1 MPWEA
6 RGTQNDLRESRMKKS
21 VVGVLLTLGL
31 MLPLE
36 AHPAVPQEILKS
48 HVNKILEVLRDPA
61 FRGEAVKK
69 IKKEKIRAI
78 TEEMFDFTELSR
90 RSLGQN
96 WEKFSADQ
104 QKELIRLYKSLLEET
119 YSEKITSY
127 TDEKVV
133 FRKETNLSQKTVEVQ
148 TVILTKTSEV
158 PIDYRLIEKNGDWKV
173 YDVVI
178 EGVSL
183 VSNYRTQF
191 REILASKTPEALL
204 EILRKKVGKG
214 QAS

>member
-1 MPWEA
+1 MKKGVVGILLILWLMSPLA
-6 RGTQNDLRESRMKKS
+6 AHSAVPVDMLRE
-21 VVGVLLTLGL
+21 
-31 MLPLE
+31 
-36 AHPAVPQEILKS
+36 

-61 FRGEAVKK
+61 LKGESGRKVKK
-69 IKKEKIRAI
+69 ERIRVI
-78 TEEMFDFTELSR
+78 SEEMFDFTELSK

-96 WEKFSADQ
+96 WDKFNPDQ
-104 QKELIRLYKSLLEET
+104 QKEFIKLYKSLLEET
-119 YSEKITSY
+119 YSEKVTSY
-127 TDEKVV
+127 TDEKIVIK
-133 FRKETNLSQKTVEVQ
+133 KEVSLSEKTVEVQ
-148 TVILTKTSEV
+148 TTIITKTSEV
-158 PIDYRLIEKNGDWKV
+158 PIYYRLMEKNGNWKV

-204 EILRKKVGKG
+204 EILRNKVGKG

>member
-1 MPWEA
+1 MPQ
-6 RGTQNDLRESRMKKS
+6 GTKRVQNDFREVAMKKG
-21 VVGVLLTLGL
+21 VVGILLVLWL
-31 MLPLE
+31 MSPLE
-36 AHPAVPQEILKS
+36 ANSAVPLDMLKI
-48 HVNKILEVLRDPA
+48 HIDKVLEVLRDPA
-61 FRGEAVKK
+61 LKGESERKVKK
-69 IKKEKIRAI
+69 ERIRAI
-78 TEEMFDFTELSR
+78 SEEMFDFTELSK

-96 WEKFSADQ
+96 WDKFNPDQ
-104 QKELIRLYKSLLEET
+104 QKEFIRLYKSLLEET

-127 TDEKVV
+127 TDEKIIIKKDV
-133 FRKETNLSQKTVEVQ
+133 NLSEKTVEVQ
-148 TVILTKTSEV
+148 TTVITKTSEV
-158 PIDYRLIEKNGDWKV
+158 PIYYRLIEKNGDWKV

-204 EILRKKVGKG
+204 EVLRNKVGKG

>member
-1 MPWEA
+1 MFQEA
-6 RGTQNDLRESRMKKS
+6 KKVRNDFRGVAMKKGVVGILLILWLMSPLVTHSAVPVDMLRE
-21 VVGVLLTLGL
+21 
-31 MLPLE
+31 
-36 AHPAVPQEILKS
+36 

-61 FRGEAVKK
+61 LKGESGRKVKK
-69 IKKEKIRAI
+69 ERIRVI
-78 TEEMFDFTELSR
+78 SEEMFDFTELSK

-96 WEKFSADQ
+96 WDKFNPDQ
-104 QKELIRLYKSLLEET
+104 QKEFIKLYKSLLEET
-119 YSEKITSY
+119 YSEKVTSY
-127 TDEKVV
+127 TDEKIVIK
-133 FRKETNLSQKTVEVQ
+133 KEVSLSEKTVEVQ
-148 TVILTKTSEV
+148 TTIITKTSEV
-158 PIDYRLIEKNGDWKV
+158 PIYYRLMEKNGNWKV

-204 EILRKKVGKG
+204 EILRNKVGKG

>member
-1 MPWEA
+1 
-6 RGTQNDLRESRMKKS
+6 MKKS
-21 VVGVLLTLGL
+21 VVGALLTLGL

-36 AHPAVPQEILKS
+36 AHPAVPQEIVKS

-61 FRGEAVKK
+61 LRGEAGKR

-78 TEEMFDFTELSR
+78 TEEMFDFAELSR

-104 QKELIRLYKSLLEET
+104 QKEFIRLFRSLLEET
-119 YSEKITSY
+119 YSEKITVY
-127 TDEKVV
+127 TDEKIVYK
-133 FRKETNLSQKTVEVQ
+133 KETNLSEKTVEVQ
-148 TVILTKTSEV
+148 TAVLTKTSEV
-158 PIDYRLIEKNGDWKV
+158 PIFYRLMEKNQDWKV

-183 VSNYRTQF
+183 VNNYRTQF
-191 REILASKTPEALL
+191 REILASKTPEGLIELL
-204 EILRKKVGKG
+204 RNKIDKGK
-214 QAS
+214 AS

>member
-1 MPWEA
+1 MKKGVVGILLILWLMSPLVTHSA
-6 RGTQNDLRESRMKKS
+6 VPVDMLRE
-21 VVGVLLTLGL
+21 
-31 MLPLE
+31 
-36 AHPAVPQEILKS
+36 

-61 FRGEAVKK
+61 LKGESGRKVKK
-69 IKKEKIRAI
+69 ERIRVI
-78 TEEMFDFTELSR
+78 SEEMFDFTELSK

-96 WEKFSADQ
+96 WDKFNPDQ
-104 QKELIRLYKSLLEET
+104 KKEFIKLYKSLLEET
-119 YSEKITSY
+119 YSEKVTSY
-127 TDEKVV
+127 TDEKIVIK
-133 FRKETNLSQKTVEVQ
+133 KEVSLSEKTVEVQ
-148 TVILTKTSEV
+148 TTIITKTSEV
-158 PIDYRLIEKNGDWKV
+158 LIYYRLMEKNGNWKV

-204 EILRKKVGKG
+204 EILRNKVGKG

>member
-1 MPWEA
+1 
-6 RGTQNDLRESRMKKS
+6 MKKG
-21 VVGVLLTLGL
+21 VVGALLVLGL
-31 MLPLE
+31 MLPWD
-36 AHPAVPQEILKS
+36 AHPSVPEEVVKNHI
-48 HVNKILEVLRDPA
+48 NKILEVLRDPA
-61 FRGEAVKK
+61 LRGESGKK
-69 IKKEKIRAI
+69 VKKEKVRAI
-78 TEEMFDFTELSR
+78 SEEMFDFTELSK

-96 WEKFSADQ
+96 WEKFNTDQ
-104 QKELIRLYKSLLEET
+104 QKEFMKLFKSLLEET

-133 FRKETNLSQKTVEVQ
+133 FKKEVNLSERTVEVQ

-158 PIDYRLIEKNGDWKV
+158 PIYYRLMERNQDWKV

-191 REILASKTPEALL
+191 REILASKTPDGLI
-204 EILRKKVGKG
+204 EILRKKVAKG
-214 QAS
+214 QAG

>member
-1 MPWEA
+1 MKKGVVGILLILWLMSPLVTHSA
-6 RGTQNDLRESRMKKS
+6 VPVDMLRE
-21 VVGVLLTLGL
+21 
-31 MLPLE
+31 
-36 AHPAVPQEILKS
+36 

-61 FRGEAVKK
+61 LKGESGRKVKK
-69 IKKEKIRAI
+69 ERIRVI
-78 TEEMFDFTELSR
+78 SEEMFDFTELSK

-96 WEKFSADQ
+96 WDKFNPDQ
-104 QKELIRLYKSLLEET
+104 QKEFIKLYKSLLEET
-119 YSEKITSY
+119 YSEKVTSY
-127 TDEKVV
+127 TDEKIVIK
-133 FRKETNLSQKTVEVQ
+133 KEVSLSEKTVEVQ
-148 TVILTKTSEV
+148 TTILTRTSEV
-158 PIDYRLIEKNGDWKV
+158 PIYYRLMEKNGNWKV

-204 EILRKKVGKG
+204 EILRNKVGKG